1 MDDLALLREY
11 LEHHSEKAFSELVER
26 HLPLVYGTALRV
38 VADAHAAQDVAQA
51 VFIQLAR
58 KAWTIREGH
67 ALPGWLYRATR
78 HSALVALR
86 SENRRRQR
94 ETDAM
99 NLAEQNQPAAAAD
112 WAQIAPLLDEAM
124 AGLSHADQD
133 AVVLRF
139 FQDQSYREVGRALG
153 LGEEAAR
160 KRVERSLEKIRAHFA
175 LRGVAATAALLGTT
189 IAAHAEVAPP
199 VALART
205 VTGASLGSTPA
216 ASGLAHCLWQAFLM
230 NTKSKI
236 ITGAVIVALL
246 ASIPMIF
253 AWRRSDDAAP
263 GGANNA
269 GTPLSRTSS
278 PALPP
283 KRVENAPIALPSLP
297 PVVVSAPTA
306 TAQAGTVDVPAPV
319 STAITP
325 SASPSELRA
334 VTNNLRLLGAAAQ
347 QFMDDNHATQ
357 AGYYDF
363 VGSGT
368 DAYVRSIT
376 PATDEDYTGM
386 IIEAG
391 DTQISISSS
400 TFGTVTYDL

>member
-58 KAWTIREGH
+58 KAWTIREGR

-78 HSALVALR
+78 HGALAALR
-86 SENRRRQR
+86 SESRRRQR

-99 NLAEQNQPAAAAD
+99 NLAEQNQPAAAD

-139 FQDQSYREVGRALG
+139 FQDQSYCDVGRALG

-160 KRVERSLEKIRAHFA
+160 KRVERSLEKIRAYFA
-175 LRGVAATAALLGTT
+175 LRGVTATAALLGTT

-205 VTGASLGSTPA
+205 VTGASLSSATA
-216 ASGLAHCLWQAFLM
+216 ASGLAHFQWQAFFM
-230 NTKSKI
+230 STKSKI
-236 ITGAVIVALL
+236 ITAAVIMALL
-246 ASIPMIF
+246 ASIPMF
-253 AWRRSDDAAP
+253 FDWRKSNDTTPSR
-263 GGANNA
+263 ANNA
-269 GTPLSRTSS
+269 GTPLTHISS

-283 KRVENAPIALPSLP
+283 KRVENAPIAPPLLP
-297 PVVVSAPTA
+297 PVVALAPTA
-306 TAQAGTVDVPAPV
+306 TAPAGTADVPAPV
-319 STAITP
+319 NTSLTP
-325 SASPSELRA
+325 AAGQSRLSA
-334 VTNNLRLLGAAAQ
+334 VTNNLRILGASAQ
-347 QFMDDNHATQ
+347 QFMLDNHTSRAT
-357 AGYYDF
+357 YYDL

-376 PATDEDYTGM
+376 PVTGEDYTGL